1 MTRRPS
7 RPGDPARDL
16 SSFLGTALTALLL
29 AACWNAVAVSA
40 SGMVA
45 IAELLAEPE
54 RYDKT
59 VIAVVGHVAGL
70 NDTTDRKG
78 QPVYA
83 FLLTEGNTSVKVV
96 GYGRAPVHNGQY
108 VMVEGTFRRL
118 RQVRR
123 TVVGHR
129 IKVSLIRPLDHLHPD
144 LVG

>member
-7 RPGDPARDL
+7 RPGNLARGL
-16 SSFLGTALTALLL
+16 TSFLGTALTVLIL

-45 IAELLAEPE
+45 IAELLADPK

-59 VIAVVGHVAGL
+59 VVAVVGHVADL

-83 FLLTEGNTSVKVV
+83 FLLSEGNTSVKVV
-96 GYGRAPVHNGQY
+96 GSGRAPVHNGQY

-118 RQVRR
+118 RQGRR
-123 TVVGHR
+123 TVVGNR
-129 IKVSLIRPLDHLHPD
+129 IKASLIRPLDQLHPD